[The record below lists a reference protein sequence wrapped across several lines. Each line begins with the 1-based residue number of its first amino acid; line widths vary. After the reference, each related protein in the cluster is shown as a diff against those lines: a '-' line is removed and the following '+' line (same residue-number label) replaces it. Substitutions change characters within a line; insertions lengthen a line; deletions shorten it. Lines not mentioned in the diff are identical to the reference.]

1 MPDAT
6 EPMPTGIRSTEQHK
20 QLLVHHVTK
29 LRSQIRVVEKAREPL
44 KAAQEDFTALVN
56 AAKADLGK
64 GYTRKYLTRLIE
76 DVQAGVRDQVA
87 EETRRA
93 RDREALALPVFGV
106 QADLFDN
113 GKAPV
118 ETRDALAWE
127 AEGYLRGRNG
137 VLQEVPDNCPE
148 RFQQAVMRGY
158 EAGQAQTQ
166 ADLVA
171 AAELIAE
178 REQPSTAPAVDLN
191 AAEEVD
197 EGEVIDE
204 KVRRLKK
211 SDFMKKGADVTEA
224 AIA

>member
-6 EPMPTGIRSTEQHK
+6 EPTPTGIRSTEQHK

-64 GYTRKYLTRLIE
+64 GYTRKDLIRLIE
-76 DVQAGVRDQVA
+76 DVQAGVRDQVDK
-87 EETRRA
+87 ENRRA
-93 RDREALALPVFGV
+93 RDREALGLPVFGV

-118 ETRDALAWE
+118 ETRDALHFE

-137 VLQEVPDNCPE
+137 TLDEIPE
-148 RFQQAVMRGY
+148 GTPPRFHQDVMRGY
-158 EAGQAQTQ
+158 ARGQAATQ
-166 ADLVA
+166 EDLLA
-171 AAELIAE
+171 AAEIISQ
-178 REQPSTAPAVDLN
+178 RENPSVEAAVELN
-191 AAEEVD
+191 ADDEEDAV
-197 EGEVIDE
+197 DE
-204 KVRRLKK
+204 KVRRLRR
-211 SDFMKKGADVTEA
+211 SDFMKTSAEPAVA
-224 AIA
+224 